1 MIIVRINGGLGNQM
15 FQYAT
20 GLAISMRNKSDLLL
34 DTSDLKSTKK
44 NETGREFL
52 LLNFNV
58 QIGIATGEDFY
69 RIKIP
74 STENSDLFSKIKRR
88 VFRIT
93 ESFKPL
99 SQRKFIVEPYF
110 DFCPEIL
117 NIEDNCY
124 LSGVWQSE
132 KYFKNIESL
141 IRESFTLKNSP
152 SVKTEDWVEKVSRC
166 NSVSIHIRRGDYVDM
181 QKTNRLHGVCS
192 LEYYNQAIDLICK
205 KIDNPIFFIFSDD
218 IDWVKTNLKI
228 NCPLFYVSDKSTPDY
243 EELIIMS
250 NCKNNITANSSFSWW
265 GAWLNGNPSKIIIV
279 PKRWFSESSNISTR
293 DIIPKEWISL

>member
-20 GLAISMRNKSDLLL
+20 GLAISMHNKSELLL
-34 DTSDLKSTKK
+34 DTSDLKSKK
-44 NETGREFL
+44 NETRREL
-52 LLNFNV
+52 LLPNFNV
-58 QIGIATGEDFY
+58 SIRIATGEGFS

-74 STENSDLFSKIKRR
+74 STENSDLLSKIKRK

-99 SQRKFIVEPYF
+99 GQRKFIVEPYF
-110 DFCPEIL
+110 EFCPEIL

-132 KYFKNIESL
+132 KYFKSIESV

-152 SVKTEDWVEKVSRC
+152 SIKTKDWVEKVSGC
-166 NSVSIHIRRGDYVDM
+166 NSVSIHIRRGDYVHS

-192 LEYYNQAIDLICK
+192 LDYYNQAIDFICNK
-205 KIDNPIFFIFSDD
+205 VDSPIFFIFSDD
-218 IDWVKTNLKI
+218 IDWVKKNLKI
-228 NCPLFYVSDKSTPDY
+228 NSPLFYISDKNIPDY

-265 GAWLNGNPSKIIIV
+265 GAWLNRNASKITIA
-279 PKRWFSESSNISTR
+279 PKQWFSESSHISTR
-293 DIIPKEWISL
+293 DLIPKEWISL